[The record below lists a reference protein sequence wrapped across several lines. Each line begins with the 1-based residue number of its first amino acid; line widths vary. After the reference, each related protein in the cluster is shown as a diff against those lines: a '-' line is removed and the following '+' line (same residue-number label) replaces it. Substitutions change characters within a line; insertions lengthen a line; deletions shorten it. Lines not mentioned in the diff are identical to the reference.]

1 MERKDGQRMSTNLFD
16 TEGITRSERI
26 LHTPSGFAKKNLSY
40 IQEVGRLKSLK
51 THSSIRENLESY
63 LLFLILDG
71 EGSVVY
77 QDHTYPVRKGEL
89 VFLDCR
95 MHYEHKS
102 SEEHPWELLWVHFNG
117 SLPQACYPIFFEKNS
132 KSPVLRPKTGLQS
145 YQEIVERLMEQ
156 QKERELLAE
165 MRSSQE
171 LSELMMACIGDA
183 VQNAAANAPVGEPCH
198 GADGGLLRKEDFE
211 GIREYINEHFGDAGM
226 ESALAIQ
233 YGVGQ
238 QELSQA
244 FEKKYGIPLNAYIAN
259 RKFNKAKE
267 LLRFT
272 IKPVEEIVV
281 ESGIGNE
288 DTFRQLFLDNE
299 EMTPEEYRRKWA
311 QWIKCE

>member
-1 MERKDGQRMSTNLFD
+1 MEGKDGQGMSTSLFD
-16 TEGITRSERI
+16 TEGITKSNRA

-51 THSSIRENLESY
+51 PHSSIRENLESF
-63 LLFLILDG
+63 LLFLVLDG

-77 QDHTYPVRKGEL
+77 QDNTYPVKKGEL
-89 VFLDCR
+89 VFIDCR
-95 MHYEHKS
+95 MRYEHKS
-102 SEEHPWELLWVHFNG
+102 SEDHPWELLWVHFNG
-117 SLPQACYPIFFEKNS
+117 SLPQACYPVFYEKNNR
-132 KSPVLRPKTGLQS
+132 SPVLCPQAGLAP
-145 YQEIVERLMEQ
+145 YEEIMERLMEQ

-165 MRSSQE
+165 MKSSQE
-171 LSELMMACIGDA
+171 LSALMSACIGE
-183 VQNAAANAPVGEPCH
+183 VIRSAAANASAGEA
-198 GADGGLLRKEDFE
+198 GAEADGDILGREDYE
-211 GIREYINEHFGDAGM
+211 GIREYINEHFGDAGL

-233 YGVGQ
+233 FGIGQ
-238 QELSQA
+238 QELSRA
-244 FEKKYGIPLNAYIAN
+244 FEKKYGITLDAYIAN

-272 IKPVEEIVV
+272 IKPVEEIVA

-311 QWIKCE
+311 QWIKSE

>member
-1 MERKDGQRMSTNLFD
+1 MSTSLFD
-16 TEGITRSERI
+16 TEGITKSERM

-40 IQEVGRLKSLK
+40 IQEVGRLKSLRA
-51 THSSIRENLESY
+51 HSSIRENLESF

-77 QDHTYPVRKGEL
+77 QDQTYPVAKGEL

-102 SEEHPWELLWVHFNG
+102 SEEHPWELQWVHFNG
-117 SLPQACYPIFFEKNS
+117 SLPQACYPVFYEKNAG
-132 KSPVLRPKTGLQS
+132 SPVLRPQTGLAP
-145 YQEIVERLMEQ
+145 YQEIMERLMEQ
-156 QKERELLAE
+156 QKERELLSE
-165 MRSSQE
+165 MRSSQD
-171 LSELMMACIGDA
+171 LSELMLACIEEA
-183 VQNAAANAPVGEPCH
+183 VRSAPADAPVGENGT
-198 GADGGLLRKEDFE
+198 GADEDILRKEDYE
-211 GIREYINEHFGDAGM
+211 GIREYVNEHFGDAGM

-233 YGVGQ
+233 YGVEQ
-238 QELSQA
+238 KELSRA
-244 FEKKYGIPLNAYIAN
+244 FEKKYGIPLDAYIAN

-281 ESGIGNE
+281 DSGIGNE

-311 QWIKCE
+311 QWIKSE

>member
-1 MERKDGQRMSTNLFD
+1 MSTSLFD
-16 TEGITRSERI
+16 TEGLTQSERM

-40 IQEVGRLKSLK
+40 IQEVGRLKSLRS
-51 THSSIRENLESY
+51 HSSIRENLESY

-77 QDHTYPVRKGEL
+77 RDHTYSVKKGDL

-117 SLPQACYPIFFEKNS
+117 SLPQACYPVFYEKNGE
-132 KSPVLRPKTGLQS
+132 SPVLRPESGLQK
-145 YQEIVERLMEQ
+145 YREILERLMEK
-156 QKERELLAE
+156 QKERELLVE

-171 LSELMMACIGDA
+171 LSELMLICIEEA
-183 VQNAAANAPVGEPCH
+183 IQNTAANAP
-198 GADGGLLRKEDFE
+198 DGKDSTENDDDVLRKEDYE

-238 QELSQA
+238 QELSRA
-244 FEKKYGIPLNAYIAN
+244 FEKKYGITLDAYIAN

-272 IKPVEEIVV
+272 IKPVEEIVAA
-281 ESGIGNE
+281 SGIGNE

-299 EMTPEEYRRKWA
+299 EMTPEEYRKKWA
-311 QWIKCE
+311 QWIKSE

>member
-1 MERKDGQRMSTNLFD
+1 MSTSLFD
-16 TEGITRSERI
+16 TEGITKSERM

-51 THSSIRENLESY
+51 AHSSIRENLESY

-77 QDHTYPVRKGEL
+77 QDNTYPVKKGDL

-117 SLPQACYPIFFEKNS
+117 SLPQACYPVFYEKNDR
-132 KSPVLRPKTGLQS
+132 SPVFRPQTGLTP
-145 YQEIVERLMEQ
+145 YQKIMERLMEQ
-156 QKERELLAE
+156 QKERELIAE
-165 MRSSQE
+165 MKSSHE
-171 LSELMMACIGDA
+171 LSALMLACIGE
-183 VQNAAANAPVGEPCH
+183 VIQNAAANAPAGEA
-198 GADGGLLRKEDFE
+198 GTGTDSDILRKEDYE
-211 GIREYINEHFGDAGM
+211 GIREYINEHFGDAGL

-233 YGVGQ
+233 FGIGQ
-238 QELSQA
+238 QELSRA
-244 FEKKYGIPLNAYIAN
+244 FEKKYGITLDAYIVN

-272 IKPVEEIVV
+272 IKPVEEIVT

-311 QWIKCE
+311 QWIKFE

>member
-1 MERKDGQRMSTNLFD
+1 MSTSLFD
-16 TEGITRSERI
+16 TEGITKSERM

-77 QDHTYPVRKGEL
+77 QDRTYSVKKGEL

-117 SLPQACYPIFFEKNS
+117 SLPQACYPVFLEKNGGA
-132 KSPVLRPKTGLQS
+132 PVLCPRTGLKP
-145 YQEIVERLMEQ
+145 YRDIVERLMKQ
-156 QKERELLAE
+156 QRERELLVE

-171 LSELMMACIGDA
+171 LSELMFMCISEA
-183 VQNAAANAPVGEPCH
+183 VQSGAVGAPVGET
-198 GADGGLLRKEDFE
+198 GNETEGGILRKEDYE

-238 QELSQA
+238 QELSRA
-244 FEKKYGIPLNAYIAN
+244 FEKKYGITLDAYIAN

-272 IKPVEEIVV
+272 IKPVEDIVV
-281 ESGIGNE
+281 ESGIGSE

>member
-1 MERKDGQRMSTNLFD
+1 MEGKDGQRMSKSLFD
-16 TEGITRSERI
+16 TEGITRSERM

-77 QDHTYPVRKGEL
+77 QDNTYPVRKGEL

-95 MHYEHKS
+95 VHYEHKS

-117 SLPQACYPIFFEKNS
+117 SLPQACYPVFYEKNG
-132 KSPVLRPKTGLQS
+132 KSPVLRPRTGLQP

-171 LSELMMACIGDA
+171 LSALMIACIDEA
-183 VQNAAANAPVGEPCH
+183 VHGAASNAPAGEA
-198 GADGGLLRKEDFE
+198 GMEAAGDVLRKEDYE
-211 GIREYINEHFGDAGM
+211 AIREYANEHFGDAGM
-226 ESALAIQ
+226 ESALAVQ
-233 YGVGQ
+233 YGIEQ
-238 QELSQA
+238 QELSRA
-244 FEKKYGIPLNAYIAN
+244 FEKKYGIALDAYIAN

-272 IKPVEEIVV
+272 IKPVEEIVI

>member
-1 MERKDGQRMSTNLFD
+1 MSTSLFD
-16 TEGITRSERI
+16 TEGITRSERM

-51 THSSIRENLESY
+51 SHSSIRENLESY
-63 LLFLILDG
+63 LLFLIIDG

-77 QDHTYPVRKGEL
+77 QDHTYPVRKGDL

-102 SEEHPWELLWVHFNG
+102 SAEHPWELLWVHFNG
-117 SLPQACYPIFFEKNS
+117 SLPQACYPVFYEKNGG
-132 KSPVLRPKTGLQS
+132 SPVLRPRTGLQP
-145 YQEIVERLMEQ
+145 YQEIMERLMEQ
-156 QKERELLAE
+156 QKERELLVE

-171 LSELMMACIGDA
+171 LSELMMECIGEA
-183 VQNAAANAPVGEPCH
+183 VQSAAANTPA
-198 GADGGLLRKEDFE
+198 GGTCSGNDDVLRKEDYE
-211 GIREYINEHFGDAGM
+211 GIREYINEHFGDVGM
-226 ESALAIQ
+226 EEALAVQ

-238 QELSQA
+238 QELSRA
-244 FEKKYGIPLNAYIAN
+244 FEKKYGITLDAYIAN

-272 IKPVEEIVV
+272 IKPVKEIVV
-281 ESGIGNE
+281 ASGIGNE

-299 EMTPEEYRRKWA
+299 EMTPEEYRKKWA
-311 QWIKCE
+311 QWIKSE